1 MINELKPCPFCGGY
15 AHVDKA
21 YSYYRDTV
29 IYCEGC
35 DSIFSLDDL
44 GKGEK
49 DLIEAWNRRF
59 VNGENQD

>member
-1 MINELKPCPFCGGY
+1 MEELKPCQFCGGY

-29 IYCEGC
+29 IYCEGF
-35 DSIFSLDDL
+35 DGIFSLDDL

-49 DLIEAWNRRF
+49 DLIEAWNRRA
-59 VNGENQD
+59 E